1 MKPTIELFNGFD
13 RHGKAVLIYDYGE
26 FLLSREYYAKKFNLY
41 AMPGYY
47 AEIIYNPVDNTIEE
61 IRALVSSSHEV
72 NKYLP
77 YINLEELG

>member
-1 MKPTIELFNGFD
+1 
-13 RHGKAVLIYDYGE
+13 
-26 FLLSREYYAKKFNLY
+26 
-41 AMPGYY
+41 MPGYY